1 MSQQGAAARGAAGHT
16 YEQIL
21 SFYFPGTKIVKEVEE
36 MATNNE
42 IKVLQWLEERIG
54 DGYVWGAKGYTL
66 TQSKLDELIN
76 QYPEYVSQSKNG
88 KWLGKKVWDCA
99 QLVRY
104 AMKEVDISMV
114 SGATSQWN
122 KTDWIKKGKIN
133 TIPRDKICCLYR
145 QTNGTTMQH
154 TGVYLG
160 NGYFIDARGS
170 STGVVKTKLEKYP
183 WTHWGIPDGLYSK
196 KELAEEKP
204 ATPQEVLKVLYK
216 AKVVAESG
224 STVRMRSAASGSAS
238 TVKKV
243 PVGSEVEVVAEQ
255 SEWKQ
260 IVYNGQT
267 GFMMDDF
274 LEKTEE
280 AKPNEYYVKIKCA
293 SAAEAERL
301 AKLLATAT
309 AN

>member
-1 MSQQGAAARGAAGHT
+1 
-16 YEQIL
+16 
-21 SFYFPGTKIVKEVEE
+21 
-36 MATNNE
+36 MATSNE
-42 IKVLQWLEERIG
+42 TKVLSWLEERIG
-54 DGYVWGAKGYTL
+54 DGYIYGAKGQVATGDFIL
-66 TQSKLDELIN
+66 QQME
-76 QYPEYVSQSKNG
+76 QYPEYVKYDVVSKWIN
-88 KWLGKKVWDCA
+88 KKVWDCA
-99 QLVRY
+99 TLVRF
-104 AMKEVDISMV
+104 AMKEVGISMV

-122 KTDWIKKGKIN
+122 KTNWLRKGKIAELPKN
-133 TIPRDKICCLYR
+133 KICCLYR
-145 QTNGTTMQH
+145 RTDAGIMQH

-183 WTHWGIPDGLYSK
+183 WTHWGIPKGLYTE
-196 KELAEEKP
+196 KELADASTP
-204 ATPQEVLKVLYK
+204 AIPQEVLKVLYK
-216 AKVVAESG
+216 AKVIAESG

-238 TVKKV
+238 TVVKV

-255 SEWKQ
+255 PEWKQ

-301 AKLLATAT
+301 AKLLATAV

>member
-1 MSQQGAAARGAAGHT
+1 
-16 YEQIL
+16 
-21 SFYFPGTKIVKEVEE
+21 

-42 IKVLQWLEERIG
+42 TKVLQWLEERIG
-54 DGYVWGAKGYTL
+54 DGYIYGAKGQTA
-66 TQSKLDELIN
+66 TVDFIN
-76 QYPEYVSQSKNG
+76 QQMDQYPEYVKYDIVK
-88 KWLGKKVWDCA
+88 KWIGKKVWDCA
-99 QLVRY
+99 TLVRF
-104 AMKEVDISMV
+104 AMKEVGISMV

-122 KTDWIKKGKIN
+122 KTDWMKKG
-133 TIPRDKICCLYR
+133 TIDSLPKEKICCLYR
-145 QTNGTTMQH
+145 WTGSVMQH

-170 STGVVKTKLEKYP
+170 STGVVKTKIEKYP
-183 WTHWGIPDGLYSK
+183 WTHWGIPDGLYNE

-216 AKVVAESG
+216 AKVIAESG
-224 STVRMRSAASGSAS
+224 STVRMRSAASSSAS

-255 SEWKQ
+255 PEWKQ

-293 SAAEAERL
+293 SAAEAKRL
-301 AKLLATAT
+301 AELLAGAV